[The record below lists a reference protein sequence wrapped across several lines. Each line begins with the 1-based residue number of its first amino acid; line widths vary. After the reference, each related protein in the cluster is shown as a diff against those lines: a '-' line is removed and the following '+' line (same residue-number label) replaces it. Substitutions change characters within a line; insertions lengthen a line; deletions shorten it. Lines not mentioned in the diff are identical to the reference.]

1 MVAAW
6 LIVPVAAYGSGLRL
20 NSLLAIVVLLA
31 VGAVIGIIN
40 GLLIVKAR
48 LNGFIVTLGMT
59 IVLAGLQLGI
69 VGGNTLFD
77 LPSAFTYLGAASVGA
92 VPVSFLVAAFIFI
105 GVGLFLRYHRVGRA
119 IYAVGGNADAAR
131 AAGIKVDRIKI
142 GVYIAGSVLAALGGL
157 MEAGRVSAVTGQQG
171 YEEGIIFSVF
181 AAAVIGGV
189 SLKGGRGNMV
199 GAASGVLLL
208 GLVQN
213 ILDLSQVSNYWIEA
227 VTGSVI
233 LVALILARIVGG
245 EATAE

>member
-1 MVAAW
+1 
-6 LIVPVAAYGSGLRL
+6 
-20 NSLLAIVVLLA
+20 
-31 VGAVIGIIN
+31 
-40 GLLIVKAR
+40 
-48 LNGFIVTLGMT
+48 
-59 IVLAGLQLGI
+59 
-69 VGGNTLFD
+69 
-77 LPSAFTYLGAASVGA
+77 
-92 VPVSFLVAAFIFI
+92 
-105 GVGLFLRYHRVGRA
+105 
-119 IYAVGGNADAAR
+119 
-131 AAGIKVDRIKI
+131 
-142 GVYIAGSVLAALGGL
+142 

-171 YEEGIIFSVF
+171 YQEGIISPVF

-233 LVALILARIVGG
+233 LVVLILARIVGG